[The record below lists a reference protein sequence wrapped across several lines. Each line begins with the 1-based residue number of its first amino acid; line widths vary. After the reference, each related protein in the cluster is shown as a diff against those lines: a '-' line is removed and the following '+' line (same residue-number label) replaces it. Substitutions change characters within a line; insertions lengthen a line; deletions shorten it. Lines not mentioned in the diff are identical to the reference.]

1 MGRYSVGASRRG
13 FTAIEM
19 IIVVVLVGV
28 LSAIA
33 LPFLRTGPAKSGVRG
48 AIGAIASLH
57 AIARNAAISRGRTAV
72 LVLKAAAPATVLVV
86 IRRSGSSVVDTVGRV
101 ENLYARF
108 AVALTTTSDSVAFTP
123 RGIGISTSNTTV
135 IVTRSGVADTLTI
148 SGAGR
153 LIR

>member
-1 MGRYSVGASRRG
+1 MGGYSMGASRRG

-57 AIARNAAISRGRTAV
+57 AIARNTAISRGRTAV
-72 LVLKAAAPATVLVV
+72 LVMHAAAPATVLVV
-86 IRRSGSSVVDTVGRV
+86 VRRPGSSVVDTVGAV
-101 ENLYARF
+101 ENLYTRF
-108 AVALTTTSDSVAFTP
+108 AVELATTSDSVAFTP

-153 LIR
+153 VLR

>member
-1 MGRYSVGASRRG
+1 MGRYSAGANRSG

-33 LPFLRTGPAKSGVRG
+33 LPYLRSGPAKSGVRG

-57 AIARNAAISRGRTAV
+57 ATARNSAISRGRIAV
-72 LVLKAAAPATVLVV
+72 LVIKAAAPATVLVV
-86 IRRSGSSVVDTVGRV
+86 LRRSGSSVVDTVGAV
-101 ENLYARF
+101 ENLYTRF
-108 AVALTTTSDSVAFTP
+108 AVALATTSDSVAFTP
-123 RGIGISTSNTTV
+123 RGIGVSTSNTTV

>member
-1 MGRYSVGASRRG
+1 MGRYSAGANRSG

-33 LPFLRTGPAKSGVRG
+33 LPYLRSGPAKSGVRG
-48 AIGAIASLH
+48 AMSAIASLH
-57 AIARNAAISRGRTAV
+57 AVARNSAISRGRTAV
-72 LVLKAAAPATVLVV
+72 LVIKAAAPATVLVV
-86 IRRSGSSVVDTVGRV
+86 LRRSGSSVVDTVGKV

-108 AVALTTTSDSVAFTP
+108 TIALTTTSDSVIFTP
-123 RGIGISTSNTTV
+123 RGIGIGTSNTTV
-135 IVTRSGVADTLTI
+135 IATRGVVADTLTI